1 MMTTVPD
8 TPRQKVLD
16 IYSKQRAYAPIL
28 AQSTATDRIKK
39 LNKIQQYLTNKAN
52 TKRLM
57 DALAADLSKPEVEV
71 MTSEL
76 GVLLSSLRDIK
87 KKLRFWMKD
96 KAVST
101 PLAMTGASSYIKYEP
116 KGVALIISPWNYP
129 FQLCINPLLYAIAAG
144 CAAMLK
150 PSEYSCNTS
159 QYIAGMI
166 ADLFE
171 EKEVAVCQ
179 GGIPTSTILL
189 EQPFDHMYFT
199 GSPTVGKIVM
209 KAAAQHLASVTLEL
223 GGKSPCFVLP
233 KVNVAAAAKKL
244 AWGKFFNT
252 GQTCIAPDYA
262 LVPSHL
268 ATQLTQELT
277 TAIKTMYNKAGKG
290 IKHSPDLGRLIGDKH
305 YSKVLSMLHEAV
317 NDGAT
322 IAYGGSHDPDTRYIE
337 PTILTNINPTSTILK
352 EEIFGPILPIVT
364 YDSLDEA
371 ITFTNGKP
379 KPLALY
385 ILGDSRKKINHI
397 INNTSAGGT
406 VINDFLLHFANH
418 NLPFGGV
425 NNSGIGKSHGKHGF
439 VAFSNERAIMKNKW
453 ALTHIL
459 HPPYTNISRRFASLL
474 GKWI

>member
-16 IYSKQRAYAPIL
+16 IY
-28 AQSTATDRIKK
+28 
-39 LNKIQQYLTNKAN
+39 
-52 TKRLM
+52 
-57 DALAADLSKPEVEV
+57 
-71 MTSEL
+71 
-76 GVLLSSLRDIK
+76 
-87 KKLRFWMKD
+87 
-96 KAVST
+96 
-101 PLAMTGASSYIKYEP
+101 
-116 KGVALIISPWNYP
+116 
-129 FQLCINPLLYAIAAG
+129 CINPLLYAIAAG

-371 ITFTNGKP
+371 ITFTNSKP